1 MDNNGADNSFSQ
13 ATNAAKA
20 SSVDNKANKDLKKI
34 QEKTNKLLVEMY
46 EIGELVRKNSAFISK
61 DSKAELT
68 KALDKQL
75 KIFKDQIADVKEI
88 ETVNLF

>member
-1 MDNNGADNSFSQ
+1 MDNNGTDNSFSQ
-13 ATNAAKA
+13 ASNNAKA
-20 SSVDNKANKDLKKI
+20 SSVDNKTNKDLKKI

>member
-1 MDNNGADNSFSQ
+1 
-13 ATNAAKA
+13 
-20 SSVDNKANKDLKKI
+20 
-34 QEKTNKLLVEMY
+34 MY